1 MTTTLTA
8 RGPADLLAAVPV
20 VLGFHPHD
28 SLVMLTFGAERTFHA
43 RVDLPPD
50 DEAGAVAE
58 VVETLLA
65 PCHRHAVDH
74 VAFVVY
80 SGDPS
85 RAAVLAA
92 ALVPAFVADGIG
104 VFDVLRAHDGGWCS
118 VPIRADAPEPPL
130 TAYDDT
136 HHAFSAQ
143 AVFEGRVTLGSRE
156 ELRATVAP
164 DLDLRR
170 RWGECMDRLPPSAP
184 ADPEEAPRLVDGWVR
199 SGEAPDD
206 DDAAR
211 VLDVVT
217 RVEVRDAALYAVTR
231 DNVEDHLRV
240 WSALLRGAPDPQVPD
255 VAAVTAFCAWQSGHG
270 ALAWCALD
278 RCLEVDPD
286 HRLGRCLAE
295 CLVRAIPPTAWAEVV
310 DEPGSLAG

>member
-43 RVDLPPD
+43 RVDLPPAD
-50 DEAGAVAE
+50 DLDDVEE
-58 VVETLLA
+58 VVATLLA
-65 PCHRHAVDH
+65 PCRTHEVDH

-80 SGDPS
+80 TDA
-85 RAAVLAA
+85 RAVAAALAA

-104 VFDVLRAHDGGWCS
+104 VVDVLRAHDGAWCS
-118 VPIRADAPEPPL
+118 VPIRAGAHEPPL
-130 TAYDDT
+130 TPYDDT
-136 HHAFSAQ
+136 HHPFSAQ
-143 AVFEGRVTLGSRE
+143 AVFEGRVTLGSRD

-164 DLDLRR
+164 DPDLRR
-170 RWGECMDRLPPSAP
+170 RWGECVARLPSVGAVD
-184 ADPEEAPRLVDGWVR
+184 AATARGLVESWVR
-199 SGEAPDD
+199 SGDGPDD
-206 DDAAR
+206 DGAAR
-211 VLDVVT
+211 LLEVVT

-231 DNVEDHLRV
+231 DTAQDHLRV
-240 WSALLRGAPDPQVPD
+240 WSALLRGAPDHQVPD

-278 RCLEVDPD
+278 RCFEIDTD

-295 CLVRAIPPTAWAEVV
+295 CLVRAVPPSAWSEVV
-310 DEPGSLAG
+310 DESSSPAG